1 MGKRRVGERLIEV
14 AKQVSLGDLLLC
26 CSNPPVCTCGEV
38 ALQLTVRKEG
48 ANKGEG
54 VWCDNT
60 VQEKEVIGFSK

>member
-1 MGKRRVGERLIEV
+1 MGKGGGRELAE
-14 AKQVSLGDLLLC
+14 QVNLVDLLLC

-54 VWCDNT
+54 VWCDHT
-60 VQEKEVIGFSK
+60 VRESQIIGGLK

>member
-1 MGKRRVGERLIEV
+1 MGKGGGRELAE
-14 AKQVSLGDLLLC
+14 QVNLADPLLC

-54 VWCDNT
+54 VW
-60 VQEKEVIGFSK
+60 